1 MNGKRNMRNG
11 KSLRVKS
18 VAVGQGCKQNLRCGA
33 CDHNFSFLIFHFSLA
48 LLFIFNFSFLISSCS
63 TTKNLPEDEQLYVG
77 IDDIVYNGNAKKKK
91 KKNVAPNDSVGVITS
106 IGNAVDAVEQV
117 LKGGSTG
124 VSPMEALASL
134 SNTGGS
140 PAEDKEQ
147 KLEAEKEAEAFET
160 AKTEVDAVLAY
171 TPNNSLFGSSSH
183 RSPFPVGLW
192 IYNGTVNSRTA
203 IGKWIYRTFAATPI
217 YISTVN
223 PTLRARVAT
232 NTLHNYGYFSGNVT
246 AEVLPQRNPRKAK
259 VTYRVNTGKVHRL
272 DSIAYINFPARA
284 DSMLRATASQSYL
297 HRGDAFNVVNLAGEQ
312 TRIEQLFRENGYYY
326 YTAGYTT
333 YQADTLQKKNLVQLR
348 VLPSP
353 DRPAR
358 VGRQWYIGRTYVSVR
373 RNEREVL
380 DKTLQRRNFTYSY
393 GGDKLPLRIAMWRR
407 AMGHRRGELFR
418 LSDSNAT
425 LEKLGAM
432 GVFSQMDVNYVQ
444 RDTSSTCDT
453 LDVYVTAV
461 MDKLFDSSFEMNA
474 TMKSNQ
480 QVGPGISY
488 SIAKRNAFG
497 GGEKV
502 AFKIFG
508 SYEWQ
513 THNSSS
519 GSSGD
524 LLNSYELGTELS
536 FEFPRFILPGFN
548 RRRLRMPAT
557 TTYALNADWRKR
569 ASFYQMVSVGANVTY
584 KWYRHANAVHELT
597 PFSLDFDKVI
607 NKTATFDSIMTANP
621 ALYVSMRSQFV
632 PSASY
637 TFTYS
642 SSSAHRNPVWF
653 QFSVKEA
660 GNVVSGLYAVAG
672 KKFNEKDKNLFG
684 SPFAQFVKATLEF
697 HETIRFSSSVKLATR
712 LFGGIIYSYG
722 NADRAPYADQFYVGG
737 ANSVRAFTVRT
748 IGPGAYRAANSKYSY
763 LDQTGDVKL
772 EANAELRAKLFGS
785 LHGAVFLDAGNVW
798 LLRSDTS
805 RPDAALNASTL
816 KHIAVGTGAGLR
828 YDLDFLV
835 LRFDVGIG
843 LHAPYR
849 TSKSGFYNFERF
861 RDGLAFHFAI
871 GYPF

>member
-1 MNGKRNMRNG
+1 M
-11 KSLRVKS
+11 SS
-18 VAVGQGCKQNLRCGA
+18 HTA
-33 CDHNFSFLIFHFSLA
+33 HNRTFSPTPLTRTWGGWFAILLTP
-48 LLFIFNFSFLISSCS
+48 LFIFNFSFFISSCS

-77 IDDIVYNGNAKKKK
+77 IDDIVYNGNEKKKK
-91 KKNVAPNDSVGVITS
+91 KKNKAAANDSVGVITS
-106 IGNAVDAVEQV
+106 IGNAVDAVNQV
-117 LKGGSTG
+117 LSGGSVTDFAETLSGSTG
-124 VSPMEALASL
+124 VSPVDEKAQ
-134 SNTGGS
+134 
-140 PAEDKEQ
+140 KEQ
-147 KLEAEKEAEAFET
+147 TLEAEKEAEAFET
-160 AKTEVDAVLAY
+160 AKEEIDAVLAY
-171 TPNNSLFGSSSH
+171 APNNSLFGSSSH
-183 RSPFPVGLW
+183 RTPFPVGLW
-192 IYNGTVNSRTA
+192 IYNGTVNSKTA
-203 IGKWIYRTFAATPI
+203 VGKWIFKTFAATPI

-246 AEVLPQRNPRKAK
+246 ATVLPQRNPRKAK

-272 DSIAYINFPARA
+272 DSIAYIDFPARA
-284 DSMLRATASQSYL
+284 DSLLRATMSQSYL
-297 HRGDAFNVVNLAGEQ
+297 HSGDAFNVVNLANEQ
-312 TRIEQLFRENGYYY
+312 TRIEELFRENGYYY
-326 YTAGYTT
+326 YSSGYTT
-333 YQADTLQKKNLVQLR
+333 YQADTLQRKNRVQLR

-353 DRPAR
+353 DRPDR
-358 VGRQWYIGRTYVSVR
+358 VHRQWYIGRTYVSVR
-373 RNEREVL
+373 RSETEVL
-380 DKTLQRRNFTYSY
+380 DKTLERRNFTYNY
-393 GGDKLPLRIAMWRR
+393 GGEKIPLRIAMWRR
-407 AMGHRRGELFR
+407 AMTHRRGELFR
-418 LSDSNAT
+418 LSDSNST
-425 LEKLGAM
+425 LEKLGSM
-432 GVFSQMDVNYVQ
+432 GLFSQLDVNYVQ

-480 QVGPGISY
+480 QVGPGVSY

-513 THNSSS
+513 THNTS
-519 GSSGD
+519 GTSGD

-536 FEFPRFILPGFN
+536 FEFPRFILPGFS

-557 TTYALNADWRKR
+557 TTYAINADWRNR
-569 ASFYQMVSVGANVTY
+569 ASFYQMVSFGADVTY
-584 KWYRHANAVHELT
+584 KWYRRDRSNAVHELT

-607 NKTATFDSIMTANP
+607 SKTATFDSIMTANP

-642 SSSAHRNPVWF
+642 SSASHRNPVWF

-660 GNVVSGLYAVAG
+660 GNIVSGLYAATG
-672 KKFNEKDKNLFG
+672 KKFNEKNKNLFG

-697 HETIRFSSSVKLATR
+697 HETIRFNSTLKLATR
-712 LFGGIIYSYG
+712 VFGGIIYSYG

-748 IGPGAYRAANSKYSY
+748 IGPGAYRAADSKYAY

-772 EANAELRAKLFGS
+772 EANVELRAKLFGS

-798 LLRSDTS
+798 LLRADES
-805 RPDAALNASTL
+805 RPDAALNASTI

-828 YDLDFLV
+828 YDLNFLV

-849 TSKSGFYNFERF
+849 TSKSGFYNLERF

>member
-1 MNGKRNMRNG
+1 MK
-11 KSLRVKS
+11 LR
-18 VAVGQGCKQNLRCGA
+18 LLTT
-33 CDHNFSFLIFHFSLA
+33 HYYILLLA
-48 LLFIFNFSFLISSCS
+48 LLVALPCTFTSCS

-77 IDDIVYNGNAKKKK
+77 IDEIVYNGNAKKKK
-91 KKNVAPNDSVGVITS
+91 KKQAAQNDSVGVITS
-106 IGNAVDAVEQV
+106 IGNAVDAVNQV
-117 LKGGSTG
+117 LSGGS
-124 VSPMEALASL
+124 VSDFADALA
-134 SNTGGS
+134 GGADAS
-140 PAEDKEQ
+140 STEKSKAEIKEQ
-147 KLEAEKEAEAFET
+147 EVEAEKEAEAFET
-160 AKTEVDAVLAY
+160 AKEEIDAVLAY
-171 TPNNSLFGSSSH
+171 APNNSLFGSSFH
-183 RSPFPVGLW
+183 RTPFPLGLW
-192 IYNGTVNSRTA
+192 IYNGTVNSKTA
-203 IGKWIYRTFAATPI
+203 LGKWIFKTFAATPI

-223 PTLRARVAT
+223 PTLRARVAI

-246 AEVLPQRNPRKAK
+246 AAVTTQRNPRKAK
-259 VTYRVNTGKVHRL
+259 VTYRVTTGKVHRL
-272 DSIAYINFPARA
+272 DSIAYIDFPARA

-297 HRGDAFNVVNLAGEQ
+297 HSGDAFNVVNLANEQ
-312 TRIEQLFRENGYYY
+312 TRIEELFRENGYYY
-326 YTAGYTT
+326 YTAAYTT
-333 YQADTLQKKNLVQLR
+333 YEADTLQKKNRVQLR

-353 DRPAR
+353 DRPQR
-358 VGRQWYIGRTYVSVR
+358 VRHQWYIGRTYVSVR
-373 RNEREVL
+373 RNETEAL
-380 DKTLQRRNFTYSY
+380 DKKLERRNFTYTY
-393 GGDKLPLRIAMWRR
+393 GGEKMPLRIGMWRR
-407 AMGHRRGELFR
+407 AMSHRRGELFR
-418 LSDSNAT
+418 LSDSNST
-425 LEKLGAM
+425 LEKLGSM
-432 GVFSQMDVNYVQ
+432 GLFSQMDVNYVQ
-444 RDTSSTCDT
+444 RDTSTTCDT

-513 THNSSS
+513 THNQS

-557 TTYALNADWRKR
+557 TTFALNGDWRKR

-584 KWYRHANAVHELT
+584 KWHRRSNAVHELT

-607 NKTATFDSIMTANP
+607 NKTATFDSIMNANP

-642 SSSAHRNPVWF
+642 SSSSHRNPVWF

-660 GNVVSGLYAVAG
+660 GNIVSGLYAAAG

-697 HETIRFSSSVKLATR
+697 HETIRFNSSLKLATR

-748 IGPGAYRAANSKYSY
+748 IGPGAYRAADSKYSY

-772 EANAELRAKLFGS
+772 EANVELRAKLFGS

-798 LLRSDTS
+798 LLRADEA

-828 YDLDFLV
+828 YDLEFLV

-849 TSKSGFYNFERF
+849 TSKSGFYNLERF